1 MPAACPDRRVI
12 SAVIRPGHNTRGH
25 NYRQLANQDNHG
37 NHIMR
42 PGPYSSLQDGCTGL
56 SRASGIY
63 RTQPASRRPEKL
75 CQVPWVRARVAGRL
89 AATAHPVD
97 ASCMLCVV
105 PPMAAILVANGA
117 RPPPAIARVSRFSA
131 RFRETTARSCEG
143 LPYLFGR
150 QLGVLADYEWDVRIG
165 MGSRISSQAAISG
178 CRVEVVHYL
187 FQVFIW
193 NPGRPFRSG
202 ARCLQSRRVIRS
214 GPGPMRRFPLA
225 AGIRIDQLWNEIIPG
240 SAGVRPGARHA

>member
-1 MPAACPDRRVI
+1 VPAACPDRRVI

-117 RPPPAIARVSRFSA
+117 RPPPAAARVSP
-131 RFRETTARSCEG
+131 TC
-143 LPYLFGR
+143 
-150 QLGVLADYEWDVRIG
+150 LADSWACWLIMNGMYASEWAAGYRRRQRYPAAE
-165 MGSRISSQAAISG
+165 SRSSTTSFRYSYGI
-178 CRVEVVHYL
+178 RVVH
-187 FQVFIW
+187 FDPVPDVF
-193 NPGRPFRSG
+193 NRG
-202 ARCLQSRRVIRS
+202 
-214 GPGPMRRFPLA
+214 
-225 AGIRIDQLWNEIIPG
+225 E
-240 SAGVRPGARHA
+240 